1 MCKFGETRAIVCGLA
16 LFAAVSAAL
25 GCPAPSPVAPPI
37 DATDAAI
44 ACASACATLARLGCP
59 EGSQPNCVPVLAHIE
74 SARARR
80 GDNGAPLTCSSIA
93 AAVDAATVSALGVEC
108 GQ

>member
-1 MCKFGETRAIVCGLA
+1 MCQFDETRAIVCGLA
-16 LFAAVSAAL
+16 LFAAVSAAM
-25 GCPAPSPVAPPI
+25 CRPAPSPITPLI
-37 DATDAAI
+37 DATDAAS
-44 ACASACATLARLGCP
+44 ACASACATLARLGCA
-59 EGSQPNCVPVLAHIE
+59 EGSQPNCVPVMAHIE

-93 AAVDAATVSALGVEC
+93 SAVDVATVSALGVEC